1 MNSAPVKLATR
12 NLCKGYRKQD
22 TSLEVL
28 RDISID
34 VRNGEFVSIVGAS
47 GCGKTTFLRLIDGL
61 ITPSSGTVQIDGKA
75 DAKPGRD
82 IAFVFQQ
89 DGLLPWR
96 TVLENTVLGPEIQRI
111 SRRKYLDVASKI
123 LDLVG
128 LKGFDSHFP
137 HELSGGMRQRVNI
150 ARAMAIGA
158 DVLLMD
164 EPFAAL
170 DAQTRTIMQTELLR
184 IWRET
189 KQTILFVTH
198 QIDEA
203 VYLSDRVL
211 VFTARP
217 GRLKEE
223 VVIDLPRPRDL
234 SIKWAPEF
242 LGYTSHIWNSI
253 EEEVRAGIGFEL
265 GGRA

>member
-1 MNSAPVKLATR
+1 MDIRFDELGCFLLCRSADLADHDLT
-12 NLCKGYRKQD
+12 
-22 TSLEVL
+22 
-28 RDISID
+28 
-34 VRNGEFVSIVGAS
+34 
-47 GCGKTTFLRLIDGL
+47 
-61 ITPSSGTVQIDGKA
+61 
-75 DAKPGRD
+75 
-82 IAFVFQQ
+82 
-89 DGLLPWR
+89 
-96 TVLENTVLGPEIQRI
+96 
-111 SRRKYLDVASKI
+111 
-123 LDLVG
+123 LVG
-128 LKGFDSHFP
+128 LKGFDTHYP

-150 ARAMAIGA
+150 ARALAVGA

-189 KQTILFVTH
+189 RKTVLFVTH

-211 VFTARP
+211 IFTARP

-223 VVIDLPRPRDL
+223 VRIDLPRPRDL

-242 LGYTSHIWNSI
+242 VRYTNHIWSSI
-253 EEEVRAGIGFEL
+253 EEEVRAGIGYEMRD
-265 GGRA
+265 RAGMHH